1 MSVTLVTALYDIDRG
16 TKGDGRSFD
25 EYLDWF
31 TKTLKTKSPMVI
43 FVDESLKEFV
53 EKNRKGLPTKVITQS
68 LEEKI
73 L

>member
-16 TKGDGRSFD
+16 SKGDGRSFD

-31 TKTLKTKSPMVI
+31 AKTLKTKSPMVI

-53 EKNRKGLPTKVITQS
+53 E
-68 LEEKI
+68 
-73 L
+73 